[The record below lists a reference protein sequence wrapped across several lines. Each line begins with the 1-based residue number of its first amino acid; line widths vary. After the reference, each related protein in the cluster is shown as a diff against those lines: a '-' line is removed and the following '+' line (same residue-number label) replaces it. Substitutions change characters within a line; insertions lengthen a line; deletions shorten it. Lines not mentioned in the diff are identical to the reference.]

1 MTTDVLE
8 YLNDDEVIQLCKE
21 IVEIPSFPPNERPV
35 AEYLL
40 KYMEENGLDTE
51 LQEVEPGRFQV
62 VGRIKGTG
70 EGASLMFNGHI
81 DIDALTIDHKKDPFK
96 VEMDDEAFYGHGVG
110 NMKGG
115 VAAMVSAAVAVKR
128 SGIQL
133 KGDLVVACVVGELQM
148 GVGTDYLVRNN
159 VLTDY
164 AVVPEPSDLKVRT
177 ATAGVVILLIRT
189 LGKAAH
195 VGSMYEQESVDAVE
209 KMYKIWKAIKKMGLE
224 KRFTYTPFEGKPHLP
239 RIVPG
244 AILGGIGKKTSL
256 QRISFVPDMC
266 TIAVDIRTVPGQTPE
281 SVIKDVKVVL
291 DELKAE
297 DPELKY
303 VIDAFPATYEEPWKT
318 TGVPFMPPCNTP
330 TDAYIAQVVAKNHEI
345 VLGEK
350 AVVGPLPMQMAGND
364 SGHLSHAGVESVSY
378 GPRGK
383 QTPGAPEAER
393 YHRVLL
399 ADITNCAKTLALTAV
414 EVCTKEK

>member
-1 MTTDVLE
+1 MTNNILD
-8 YLNDDEVIQLCKE
+8 YLNNDEIIKLCKE
-21 IVEIPSFPPNERPV
+21 IVEIPSFPPNETPV
-35 AEYLL
+35 AEHLAR
-40 KYMEENGLDTE
+40 YMEDNGLDTE

-62 VGRIKGTG
+62 LGRIRGTG
-70 EGASLMFNGHI
+70 GGASLMFNGHI

-96 VEMDDEAFYGHGVG
+96 VEIDEEAFYGHGVG

-128 SGIQL
+128 SGIPL

-148 GVGTDYLVRNN
+148 GVGTNYLVKNN
-159 VLTDY
+159 ILTDY
-164 AVVPEPSDLKVRT
+164 AVVPEPSGLQVRT
-177 ATAGVVILLIRT
+177 ATAGVVVLLIRT

-195 VGSMYEQESVDAVE
+195 IGSMYEQESVDAVE
-209 KMYKIWKAIKKMGLE
+209 KMFKIWKALKKMGLK
-224 KRFTYTPFEGKPHLP
+224 KRFTYTPFEGKPFLP

-281 SVIKDVKVVL
+281 SVIKDIETVL
-291 DELKAE
+291 DELKAD
-297 DPELKY
+297 DPELEY
-303 VIDAFPATYEEPWKT
+303 VIDAFPATYEEPWKA

-330 TDAYIAQVVAKNHEI
+330 IDAYIAQLVAKNHEA
-345 VLGEK
+345 VTGEA
-350 AVVGPLPMQMAGND
+350 AVVGPLPTQMAGND

-383 QTPGAPEAER
+383 QRPGSPEAER

-414 EVCTKEK
+414 AVCTKEK